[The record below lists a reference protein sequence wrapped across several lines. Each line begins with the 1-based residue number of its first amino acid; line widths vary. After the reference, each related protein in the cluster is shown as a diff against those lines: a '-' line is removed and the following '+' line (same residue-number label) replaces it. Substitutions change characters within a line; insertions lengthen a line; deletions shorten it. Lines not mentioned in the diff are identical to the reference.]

1 MLAPC
6 CATFE
11 QQIEII
17 YWLTDNTD
25 GAFQL
30 TANMGSVRVAPY
42 RKREKIMAN
51 EKPIEFE
58 QSLAQLEQLVQKL
71 ESGDMA
77 LEDSLQAFETGVA
90 LVRQCQQSLQ
100 TAEQR
105 VQKLMVENGQPV
117 LSPFEER
124 E

>member
-1 MLAPC
+1 MLAPF
-6 CATFE
+6 CAIFE
-11 QQIEII
+11 HYIEII
-17 YWLTDNTD
+17 YKLTDNAD
-25 GAFQL
+25 SAFQL
-30 TANMGSVRVAPY
+30 TANLGSVRVAPY
-42 RKREKIMAN
+42 RKREKMMAN
-51 EKPIEFE
+51 EKPVAFE

-71 ESGDMA
+71 ESGDLA
-77 LEDSLQAFETGVA
+77 LEDALQAFETGVA

>member
-1 MLAPC
+1 
-6 CATFE
+6 
-11 QQIEII
+11 
-17 YWLTDNTD
+17 
-25 GAFQL
+25 
-30 TANMGSVRVAPY
+30 
-42 RKREKIMAN
+42 MAN
-51 EKPIEFE
+51 DKPIEFE

-71 ESGDMA
+71 ESGDLA

-105 VQKLMVENGQPV
+105 VQKLMVENGTPV
-117 LSPFEER
+117 MTPFEER